1 MEPHQ
6 AEVQKATHAL
16 LEAQKKTKNLQ
27 DSTTSLAS
35 IRRQNNQDRLFKNV
49 STHQANNQSQAE
61 VSIKQEKAL
70 LAAQNTKKA
79 HHPGISSMQFE
90 SSSLPQIVKANQET
104 RNSHH
109 EPSLSNSISIRKSS
123 HADATSMGLGGAR
136 LSNKAEVF

>member
-1 MEPHQ
+1 
-6 AEVQKATHAL
+6 
-16 LEAQKKTKNLQ
+16 
-27 DSTTSLAS
+27 
-35 IRRQNNQDRLFKNV
+35 
-49 STHQANNQSQAE
+49 
-61 VSIKQEKAL
+61 
-70 LAAQNTKKA
+70 
-79 HHPGISSMQFE
+79 MQFE